1 MNMPPAPGGHS
12 ATELTVMRI
21 LKNRFH
27 LVVAG
32 VSLAIVCFL
41 YFSARHVPEISP
53 DTVAERSHS
62 SRILILIRHGER
74 CDRSDNPCSAGP
86 SGITIPGAYR
96 AWKYGTQF
104 RKHMPLYALYATDT
118 VRTIQ
123 TARYFG
129 RQEAQVIK
137 EPGYCDE
144 RLLPFLTSLSEST
157 QAGVSVIFTH
167 NHCLSFLARTLL
179 NRKFR
184 PDYLD
189 GLVLENTGGR
199 LVIDGHLKPDI

>member
-1 MNMPPAPGGHS
+1 
-12 ATELTVMRI
+12 MRI

-27 LVVAG
+27 LVLAG

-53 DTVAERSHS
+53 DAVAERSHS
-62 SRILILIRHGER
+62 ARILILIRHGER

-86 SGITIPGAYR
+86 SGITIPVHIVRGNTEHSSESTYR
-96 AWKYGTQF
+96 C
-104 RKHMPLYALYATDT
+104 MPCTPRIPSEQY
-118 VRTIQ
+118 RQ
-123 TARYFG
+123 ARYFG

-137 EPGYCDE
+137 ALGYCDE
-144 RLLPFLTSLSEST
+144 RLLPLLRSLSEST
-157 QAGVSVIFTH
+157 QEGVSVIFTH